1 MIQRVQT
8 LYLFL
13 VVILSAVM
21 FFTPVGGF
29 YNKTTLEVYD
39 LTFMG
44 VFLQDDM
51 QTVENNPSVMPV
63 WGLSILTA
71 VIPVIAL
78 ISIFLYRKRVLQ
90 ARFNVFNILLMVGY
104 YALLFFYIWIGKQK
118 LHADESFLCIPSS
131 FPLISIILSALAIRG
146 ILKDEA
152 LVRSLDRL
160 R

>member
-13 VVILSAVM
+13 VVILSAIM
-21 FFTPVGGF
+21 FFTPVAGF
-29 YNKTTLEVYD
+29 YNKATLEVYE
-39 LTFMG
+39 LTFRG
-44 VFLQDDM
+44 VFLQNA
-51 QTVENNPSVMPV
+51 TLENASSAMPV

-71 VIPVIAL
+71 VIPLTAL
-78 ISIFLYRKRVLQ
+78 LSVFLYRKRVLQ
-90 ARFNVFNILLMVGY
+90 ARFNVFNILLMIGY

-118 LHADESFLCIPSS
+118 LHADEFFLCMPSS
-131 FPLISIILSALAIRG
+131 FPLINIILSVLAIRG